1 MEPSFSPSLP
11 PSASR
16 LYTPQDSL
24 DTLIKV
30 RASLEPTSTVI
41 WWEGAVYSL
50 VPDKADQSQKLF
62 TFSGINVAR
71 AVETADGYQLLSRE
85 AAFYCDPTTGKPL
98 ATWNPVSV
106 GGPNKQIPVVHVWND
121 PVNSEFLRNG
131 PRGPFE
137 VPTQDL
143 GNGMV
148 CLSMDIFLAY
158 PSPISRDEFPV
169 NSASNLY
176 QGAELFQFIA
186 NKEHLADPLLASA
199 PTSVSWTRIGQ
210 WLPWMEMGNRPGGL
224 VYQCRGAK
232 TADGFEGVNPEVLLA
247 IRDEHPQF
255 LEPPAA
261 ISGPNETSW
270 TYFKKHHLSQQPQK
284 H

>member
-1 MEPSFSPSLP
+1 MEPSRSPSSQ
-11 PSASR
+11 PSAPR
-16 LYTPQDSL
+16 LYIPYDSL

-30 RASLEPTSTVI
+30 RASLEPTTTVI
-41 WWEGAVYSL
+41 WWEGAVYSF
-50 VPDKADQSQKLF
+50 VPNRGDLSQKLF

-71 AVETADGYQLLSRE
+71 AEATAEGYQLLSRE

-98 ATWNPVSV
+98 STWNPVSI
-106 GGPNKQIPVVHVWND
+106 GGPDKDLPVVPVWND

-131 PRGPFE
+131 PRGPFQ

-148 CLSMDIFLAY
+148 CLSMDVFLAY
-158 PSPISRDEFPV
+158 PSPISHDQFPAH
-169 NSASNLY
+169 SASNLY

-186 NKEHLADPLLASA
+186 NKDHLSDPLLPSA

-210 WLPWMEMGNRPGGL
+210 WLPWMEMGERPGGL

-232 TADGFEGVNPEVLLA
+232 TIEGFEGVNPEVLLA
-247 IRDEHPQF
+247 IREQHSQF
-255 LEPPAA
+255 LEPPHTF
-261 ISGPNETSW
+261 SGPNETSW
-270 TYFKKHHLSQQPQK
+270 TYFKKQYLSR
-284 H
+284 